1 MFSSEIKETVY
12 IAISCILA
20 AAVLTLV
27 AFVMDIRSD
36 LAEVH
41 NTELSSQRS
50 MMAYQEFNKYQNNVL
65 YGEDIMQL
73 IREYAGSG
81 IAIYFDTLYLD
92 GSPSTKKDWYLDEN
106 EYKNKKEIASIDV
119 LEYGKYEDKDK
130 NIIVLLSE
138 GIKRDHT
145 YWVYLVFDA
154 YDKQSVKNAKYKDNG
169 TGEKHNFFEV
179 SAIKVLDL
187 GEDLGDG
194 RKAYK
199 EVETTIDGFKNTK

>member
-1 MFSSEIKETVY
+1 MFSSEIKETIY

-41 NTELSSQRS
+41 NTELTSQRS
-50 MMAYQEFNKYQNNVL
+50 ISAYQEFNKYQDNVL

-73 IREYAGSG
+73 IREYAGSEVT
-81 IAIYFDTLYLD
+81 IYVDKLYLD
-92 GSPSTKKDWYLDEN
+92 GGSSPELYLDVAK
-106 EYKNKKEIASIDV
+106 YKQNKKIASIEE
-119 LEYGKYEDKDK
+119 LEYGT
-130 NIIVLLSE
+130 NSLLPG

-145 YWVYLVFDA
+145 YWVYLVFDE
-154 YDKQSVKNAKYKDNG
+154 YDKDGVKKAKYKENG

-179 SAIKVLDL
+179 SAIKIISITS
-187 GEDLGDG
+187 G
-194 RKAYK
+194 RKAYD
-199 EVETTIDGFKNTK
+199 EVKTTINNYKNSK

>member
-1 MFSSEIKETVY
+1 MFSSEIKETIY

-50 MMAYQEFNKYQNNVL
+50 MTAYQEFNKYQDNVL

-73 IREYAGSG
+73 IREYAGSDV
-81 IAIYFDTLYLD
+81 AIYVDELYLD
-92 GSPSTKKDWYLDEN
+92 ERDPLKGLYLDVAK
-106 EYKNKKEIASIDV
+106 YKQDKKIASIDV
-119 LEYGKYEDKDK
+119 LEYGKYK
-130 NIIVLLSE
+130 NELGNEVIFNELKG
-138 GIKRDHT
+138 GITRDRT

-154 YDKQSVKNAKYKDNG
+154 YDEQSVKNAKYKDNG

-187 GEDLGDG
+187 GEG

>member
-1 MFSSEIKETVY
+1 MFSSEIKETIY

-50 MMAYQEFNKYQNNVL
+50 MTAYQEFNKYQDNVL
-65 YGEDIMQL
+65 YGEDIMGL
-73 IREYAGSG
+73 IREYAGSDV
-81 IAIYFDTLYLD
+81 AIYVDELYLD
-92 GSPSTKKDWYLDEN
+92 GGTKSEWYLDEAV
-106 EYKNKKEIASIDV
+106 YKTNKKIASIEE
-119 LEYGKYEDKDK
+119 LEYGT
-130 NIIVLLSE
+130 NNLLPG

-154 YDKQSVKNAKYKDNG
+154 YDEQSVKNAKYKDNG

-187 GEDLGDG
+187 GEG

-199 EVETTIDGFKNTK
+199 EVETTIDGFKNTR

>member
-138 GIKRDHT
+138 GIKREHT
-145 YWVYLVFDA
+145 YWVYLVFDE
-154 YDKQSVKNAKYKDNG
+154 YDKDGVKAAKFKES

-179 SAIKVLDL
+179 SAIKVIDL
-187 GEDLGDG
+187 CDE
-194 RKAYK
+194 RKAYS
-199 EVETTIDGFKNTK
+199 EVEGLIREKIEDEG

>member
-50 MMAYQEFNKYQNNVL
+50 MTAYQEFNKYQDNVL
-65 YGEDIMQL
+65 YGEDIMGL
-73 IREYAGSG
+73 IREYAGTDVH
-81 IAIYFDTLYLD
+81 IYIDKLYLD
-92 GSPSTKKDWYLDEN
+92 GGTKSEWYLDEAV
-106 EYKNKKEIASIDV
+106 YKTNKKIASIEE
-119 LEYGKYEDKDK
+119 LEYGT
-130 NIIVLLSE
+130 NNLLPG

-154 YDKQSVKNAKYKDNG
+154 YDKKGVKSATYKENG

-179 SAIKVLDL
+179 SAIKIISVTS
-187 GEDLGDG
+187 G
-194 RKAYK
+194 RKAYD
-199 EVETTIDGFKNTK
+199 EVKTTISNYKTSK

>member
-50 MMAYQEFNKYQNNVL
+50 ISAYQEFNKYQDNVL

-73 IREYAGSG
+73 IREYAGSEVT
-81 IAIYFDTLYLD
+81 IYVDKLYLD
-92 GSPSTKKDWYLDEN
+92 GGSSPELYLDVAK
-106 EYKNKKEIASIDV
+106 YKQNKKIASIEE
-119 LEYGKYEDKDK
+119 LEYGT
-130 NIIVLLSE
+130 NSLLPG

-145 YWVYLVFDA
+145 YWVYLVFDE
-154 YDKQSVKNAKYKDNG
+154 YDEQSVKNAKYKDNG

-187 GEDLGDG
+187 GEG

-199 EVETTIDGFKNTK
+199 EVETTIDGFKNTR

>member
-36 LAEVH
+36 LSEVH

-138 GIKRDHT
+138 GIKREHT
-145 YWVYLVFDA
+145 YWVYLVFDE
-154 YDKQSVKNAKYKDNG
+154 YDKDGVKAAKFKES

-179 SAIKVLDL
+179 SAIKVIDL
-187 GEDLGDG
+187 CDE
-194 RKAYK
+194 RKAYS
-199 EVETTIDGFKNTK
+199 EVEGLIREKIEDEG